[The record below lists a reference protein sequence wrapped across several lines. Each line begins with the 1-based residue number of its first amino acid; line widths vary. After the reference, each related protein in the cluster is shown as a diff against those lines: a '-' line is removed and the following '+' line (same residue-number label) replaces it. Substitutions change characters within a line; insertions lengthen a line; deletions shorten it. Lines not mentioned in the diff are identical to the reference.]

1 MDQQKVAIIFYVVV
15 SLVAIVVLVVLL
27 SHRKKKCTSEGFRKC
42 ICSSEQGGR
51 ERECQDTVTV
61 NNLYVEN
68 KLTEFTKLPDKGWSK
83 VSPGDVDFPLSEG
96 CNWPNDHI
104 GSSAP
109 NKGWQK
115 WDFTDFGS

>member
-1 MDQQKVAIIFYVVV
+1 MDQQKSAIIFYVVV

-27 SHRKKKCTSEGFRKC
+27 SHKKKNCDSYTSEGFRKC

-61 NNLYVEN
+61 NNMYVDN
-68 KLTEFTKLPDKGWSK
+68 KLTEFSKLPDRDWST
-83 VSPGDVDFPLSEG
+83 VSPGDANFPFSQG
-96 CNWPNDHI
+96 CPWPNDT
-104 GSSAP
+104 G
-109 NKGWQK
+109 KGWQK